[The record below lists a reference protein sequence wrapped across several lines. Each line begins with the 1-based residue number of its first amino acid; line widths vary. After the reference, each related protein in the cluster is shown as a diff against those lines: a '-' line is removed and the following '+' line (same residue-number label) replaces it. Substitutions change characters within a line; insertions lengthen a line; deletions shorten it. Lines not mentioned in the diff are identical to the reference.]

1 MNGLLLA
8 LRSEIHVGLHTLGSK
23 LVIVTP
29 ALLVAIQYFL
39 IRLTAAGAEAR
50 DNLLGQGSFDQA
62 LTSNA
67 WGYFVDGLSTGLTLL
82 GLLLVSMSAYSF
94 SFDRDTGALRHLLIR
109 RVSRPAL
116 VLAKLLYF
124 HLLAVLAIVL
134 LLAVCF
140 FLSGSLW
147 EFGPVVE
154 DGFELIGEEEIRA
167 EIALGLRLALL
178 PLPAAIALGV
188 LVSVAAN
195 SATGAVTAALG
206 LTLAMDI
213 FKGMLGNAANF
224 LYARFQ
230 PSLLDQSYLQDVGRL
245 VRGYSD
251 VLVDERLLQLNTWVP
266 WPALLLFVALALVI
280 VRLRK
285 L

>member
-1 MNGLLLA
+1 MNGFVVA
-8 LRSEIHVGLHTLGSK
+8 LRSEIFVGLHTLGGK
-23 LVIVTP
+23 LVIITP
-29 ALLVAIQYFL
+29 TLLVALQYFL
-39 IRLTAAGAEAR
+39 ARLTAAGNEAR
-50 DNLLGQGSFDQA
+50 DNLLGQSSFDEA

-82 GLLLVSMSAYSF
+82 GLLLVALSAYSF

-116 VLAKLLYF
+116 VLAKLVYF

-134 LLAVCF
+134 LLAVCYL
-140 FLSGSLW
+140 LSGSLW

-154 DGFELIGEEEIRA
+154 DGFELIGEAEIRD

-178 PLPAAIALGV
+178 PLPAAIGLGV
-188 LVSVAAN
+188 LVSVLAN
-195 SATGAVTAALG
+195 SATSAVTGALG
-206 LTLAMDI
+206 ITLAMDI
-213 FKGMLGNAANF
+213 FKGMLGNGANY

-230 PSLLDQSYLQDVGRL
+230 PSLLDESYLQDVGRL

-251 VLVDERLLQLNTWVP
+251 VLVDEQLLQLNTWVP
-266 WPALLLFVALALVI
+266 WPALVLFVGLALVV

>member
-1 MNGLLLA
+1 MNGPLVA
-8 LRSEIHVGLHTLGSK
+8 LRSEIFVGLHTLGSK

-29 ALLVAIQYFL
+29 ALLVALQYTL
-39 IRLTAAGAEAR
+39 AKLTAAGTEAR
-50 DNLLGQGSFDQA
+50 DSLLGQSSFDEA
-62 LTSNA
+62 LSNNA

-82 GLLLVSMSAYSF
+82 GLLLVAMSAYSF
-94 SFDRDTGALRHLLIR
+94 SFDRDTGAVRHLLIR

-116 VLAKLLYF
+116 VLAKLVYF
-124 HLLAVLAIVL
+124 HILALLAIVL
-134 LLAVCF
+134 LLAVCY

-154 DGFELIGEEEIRA
+154 DGFELIGEDEIRA
-167 EIALGLRLALL
+167 EISLGLRLALL

-188 LVSVAAN
+188 LVSVLAN
-195 SATGAVTAALG
+195 SATAAVTGALG
-206 LTLAMDI
+206 ITLAMDL
-213 FKGMLGNAANF
+213 FKGMLGDGANY

-251 VLVDERLLQLNTWVP
+251 VLVDERLLQLNAWAP
-266 WPALLLFVALALVI
+266 WPALALFTALAVAI
-280 VRLRK
+280 VHMRK

>member
-1 MNGLLLA
+1 MNGLLAA
-8 LRSEIHVGLHTLGSK
+8 LRSELHVGLHTLGSK

-29 ALLVAIQYFL
+29 ALLVALQYFL
-39 IRLTAAGAEAR
+39 TRLTAAGTEAR
-50 DNLLGQGSFDQA
+50 DNLLGQSSFDQA
-62 LTSNA
+62 LTNNA

-82 GLLLVSMSAYSF
+82 GLLLVALSAYSF

-116 VLAKLLYF
+116 VVAKLIYF

-134 LLAVCF
+134 LTAVCY

-154 DGFELIGEEEIRA
+154 DGFELIGEQEIRE

-188 LVSVAAN
+188 LVSVVAN
-195 SATGAVTAALG
+195 SATSAVTGALG
-206 LTLAMDI
+206 ITLAMDI
-213 FKGMLGNAANF
+213 FKGMLGGAANY

-266 WPALLLFVALALVI
+266 WPALALFVALALLI